1 MEHTEEVKQRT
12 LTVEEA
18 GKLLGV
24 GRGLAY
30 ELAER
35 GEIPAV
41 RLGRRLVV
49 PRARLMALLGEN
61 GDLFADVRA
70 RVARLNEALEDGEV
84 ELARQIGVELEA
96 DLVGGHRCEA

>member
-35 GEIPAV
+35 GEIPAL

-61 GDLFADVRA
+61 GDVLADVRA
-70 RVARLNEALEDGEV
+70 RVARLNEALGDGDV
-84 ELARQIGVELEA
+84 DLACQIGLELEA
-96 DLVGGHRCEA
+96 DLAENGK